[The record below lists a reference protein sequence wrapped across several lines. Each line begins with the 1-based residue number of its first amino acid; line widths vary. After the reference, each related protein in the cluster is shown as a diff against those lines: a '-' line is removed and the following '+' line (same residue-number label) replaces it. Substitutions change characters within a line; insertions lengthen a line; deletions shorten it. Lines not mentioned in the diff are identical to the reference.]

1 MGSNK
6 TWKQSN
12 LDAWCGDLL
21 TGSPAANGS
30 TGRLGSDLSWVVAER
45 LEGGEL
51 VQSHQVATVT
61 VGVAEHKWSRL
72 VEASAIIRAR
82 GLSSLSE
89 VGSLDGSDDLGSS
102 LVVSCGGV
110 ARSPE
115 TSHGSTLTGH
125 DVTTVRVVDEVAP
138 GAVGTVATDPVL
150 LAELGLV
157 LVVPDH
163 VLPELMLPM
172 GKLTQL
178 SVEAG
183 SLLLEVATDLGLEP
197 GIGIAG

>member
-12 LDAWCGDLL
+12 LDAWCGDFL
-21 TGSPAANGS
+21 TGPPAAYGS
-30 TGRLGSDLSWVVAER
+30 TGSSGSNLSWVVAKG
-45 LEGGEL
+45 LKGGKL

-61 VGVAEHKWSRL
+61 VGVAEHKWSGR
-72 VEASAIIRAR
+72 VEASSIIRAR
-82 GLSSLSE
+82 RLSSLSE
-89 VGSLDGSDDLGSS
+89 VGSLDGSNDLGSS
-102 LVVSCGGV
+102 LVVSCSCV

-115 TSHGSTLTGH
+115 ASDSSTLIGH
-125 DVTTVRVVDEVAP
+125 HVTSVRVVDEVAP

-163 VLPELMLPM
+163 VLPELVLPM

-183 SLLLEVATDLGLEP
+183 SFLLEVAADLGLEP
-197 GIGIAG
+197 RVGVAG

>member
-21 TGSPAANGS
+21 TGSPTANGS
-30 TGRLGSDLSWVVAER
+30 TGRLGSDLSWVVAEG

-61 VGVAEHKWSRL
+61 VGVAEHEWSRL
-72 VEASAIIRAR
+72 VEASSIIRAR

-89 VGSLDGSDDLGSS
+89 VGSLDGSNDLGSS
-102 LVVSCGGV
+102 PEVQNMRGREGCLQGQVLLVVSCGGV

-115 TSHGSTLTGH
+115 TSDGSALIGH
-125 DVTTVRVVDEVAP
+125 HVATVRVVDEVAP
-138 GAVGTVATDPVL
+138 
-150 LAELGLV
+150 
-157 LVVPDH
+157 
-163 VLPELMLPM
+163 
-172 GKLTQL
+172 
-178 SVEAG
+178 
-183 SLLLEVATDLGLEP
+183 
-197 GIGIAG
+197 